1 MSSRCTDQV
10 LDVYA
15 LRETWMDLFQVS
27 PASLVHESRR
37 RQLAASHHACVNFP
51 DTRRPPS
58 FRLQQKLRSFSCRR
72 QVGSAADATAVCSP
86 QSAIA
91 VPNSACAVP
100 RELAQ
105 LRHRQRPPR
114 LPCLRFHSKQWSR
127 CCFARRNWVSVYH
140 ALQQHVHVCTA
151 AIRLADVLRHL
162 RARSCAPLLERT
174 QVHDDEPRTI
184 LERFELQ
191 ISPRS
196 VGPAN
201 PAKVQSS
208 PPRAKQCHAV
218 PNATSLA
225 HASAPAPH
233 SGPPFFHSAF
243 R

>member
-151 AIRLADVLRHL
+151 AIRLADVLRQL

-174 QVHDDEPRTI
+174 QVHDDEPCAI
-184 LERFELQ
+184 FERFELQ
-191 ISPRS
+191 LSPRWACES
-196 VGPAN
+196 CRSAEL
-201 PAKVQSS
+201 ASS
-208 PPRAKQCHAV
+208 RKAV
-218 PNATSLA
+218 PRRAQDCKLSACVGELATRCVFS
-225 HASAPAPH
+225 
-233 SGPPFFHSAF
+233 FFIF
-243 R
+243 NI